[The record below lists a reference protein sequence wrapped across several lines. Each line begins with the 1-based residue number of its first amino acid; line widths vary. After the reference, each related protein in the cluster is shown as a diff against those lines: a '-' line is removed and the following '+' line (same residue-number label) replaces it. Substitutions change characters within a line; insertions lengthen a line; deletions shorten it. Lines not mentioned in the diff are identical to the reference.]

1 MKPLHKIK
9 EKISDL
15 IQKEMDLTNAE
26 IADLQQKQQSNMSVY
41 GIGGFYKRYENAIKR
56 RYNHLEELEAL
67 QKVQGRAIILE
78 PLRMYG
84 YCCPGCNEKIYLT
97 SQSPDTLDCPLC
109 GRRIYKDGV
118 YTEWNIQKG
127 SRYTRLHH

>member
-67 QKVQGRAIILE
+67 QKVQGRVCECTATAVPAVMRKSIL
-78 PLRMYG
+78 PHKALI
-84 YCCPGCNEKIYLT
+84 P
-97 SQSPDTLDCPLC
+97 
-109 GRRIYKDGV
+109 
-118 YTEWNIQKG
+118 
-127 SRYTRLHH
+127 